1 METPDHA
8 GTPRTSRIHLPGSG
22 AAPPGYSP
30 DMHALRPAAAPGDP
44 VSADVTCAED
54 PKARLFISKGRGAQG
69 LDELSRDLWFRV

>member
-1 METPDHA
+1 
-8 GTPRTSRIHLPGSG
+8 
-22 AAPPGYSP
+22 
-30 DMHALRPAAAPGDP
+30 

>member
-1 METPDHA
+1 MIWVLLTVVFLMM
-8 GTPRTSRIHLPGSG
+8 RV
-22 AAPPGYSP
+22 
-30 DMHALRPAAAPGDP
+30 APGDP